1 MRKGILIRMMGAVVL
16 SALPLGAFW
25 SCTRM
30 EPEGTARTVRLTLA
44 VTPGGPAALAGAVET
59 KAALINSLPTTL
71 YWGVTTGVKGSET
84 VEVGVTASS
93 PGAGGHIQTD
103 LEQNTGSPK
112 AYNCYVTNLS
122 GALALGTGAVLT
134 VPDNSI
140 DAMAGSATTSTASAD
155 IALEHL
161 FSALGT
167 LTFNNPTGATVSSA
181 TWTLEA
187 APMNTMAGTA
197 GIYDLS
203 TGSWSSVTIPM
214 APTVVTSGSNYLVIP
229 GDYKLTAV
237 VTVHFTSSGN
247 SKTVTVSGILNMP
260 AGRVCNV
267 TGTMGV
273 LLLDYDD
280 DWTPDDDLDL

>member
-1 MRKGILIRMMGAVVL
+1 MRKGMLIRMMGAVVL

-30 EPEGTARTVRLTLA
+30 GPEGTDRAARLTLA

-59 KAALINSLPTTL
+59 KAALINSLPATL
-71 YWGVTTGVKGSET
+71 YWGVTSGAKGSET
-84 VEVGVTASS
+84 AEAGVTASS
-93 PGAGGHIQTD
+93 PDAGGKIQTD
-103 LEQNTGSPK
+103 LEQNSGFPK
-112 AYNCYVTNLS
+112 TYNCYVTNLS
-122 GALALGTGAVLT
+122 GALALGTSAVLT
-134 VPDNSI
+134 VPDNSV

-167 LTFNNPTGATVSSA
+167 LTFNNPAGATVSGA

-187 APMNTMAGTA
+187 APLNTMAGTA
-197 GIYDLS
+197 GVYDLS
-203 TGSWSSVTIPM
+203 AGCWSSVTTPM
-214 APTVVTSGSNYLVIP
+214 TPTAVTSGSNYLVIP

-247 SKTVTVSGILNMP
+247 SKTVTVSGILTMP

-267 TGTMGV
+267 TGTLGV

-280 DWTPDDDLDL
+280 DWSDDGNLDL